1 MQAEFWHQRWAANQ
15 IGFHQSHASPYLQ
28 RFWPEL
34 AVGEGA
40 RVLVPL
46 CGKSLDL
53 LWLAEQG
60 HRVLGVELSEK
71 AVQAF
76 FSEQQLEPVITQ
88 RGAFK
93 VYGCEGIELWC
104 GDFFALRAEDV
115 ADCTALYD
123 RAALIALPC
132 ELRERYVQHL
142 AQILSPGCRG
152 LLVTLDYPQEQMDGP
167 PFAVAADE
175 VRRLLEPDWQVQAL
189 ETADVLGENWRFL
202 KRGLTRL
209 DEAVYRLCK
218 RQ

>member
-1 MQAEFWHQRWAANQ
+1 MEHDFWQERWALGQ
-15 IGFHQSHASPYLQ
+15 IGFHLQEVNPYLQ
-28 RFWPEL
+28 RHWPGL
-34 AVGEGA
+34 QLQTAS

-53 LWLAEQG
+53 LWLMAQG
-60 HRVLGVELSEK
+60 HAVLGVKLAEK
-71 AVQAF
+71 AVEDF
-76 FSEQQLEPVITQ
+76 FSEQGMVAELEV
-88 RGAFK
+88 RGAFRIHRA
-93 VYGCEGIELWC
+93 GDLELWC
-104 GDFFALRAEDV
+104 GDFFALTAADV
-115 ADCTALYD
+115 ADCQALYD

-209 DEAVYRLCK
+209 DEAVYRLRK